1 MLSPHDDDDDNHLCI
16 KCNATIIGLD
26 NYVKHRKQGC
36 RKRKIDSKPELASI
50 DPLEATYNLGADVF
64 FQSLELQSSVK
75 RSPLSRLTPPT
86 PVTKNN
92 IDKKNSLN
100 VASTSRDIPR
110 ISPIESN
117 LRGEDWIGGH
127 SLRIGS
133 NEDNQTKLI
142 NAVANISGSVKK
154 EPLNSYNITNFSV
167 YKEDNDSEE
176 SNVSEEEDEDEI
188 VVDEGSW
195 PPPPNYTGGKWRP
208 ASPEQEWDVRE
219 EQEQVDRD
227 YDYDAPP
234 PEHTKGKWIPGANER
249 TQIMQTTIQTKGSV
263 QYWCGPCNRRL
274 GSRAIYEKH
283 LKSNLHMRKVLP
295 EQELE
300 FSGSL
305 VSTNNSLVRPRSA
318 GAAMFVSAVYSSP
331 TRKRSKKESKV
342 SIKMNKKKRKRT
354 SCFVQCS
361 GCKTRVKRNLMGKH
375 LISHYHFRK
384 GTVVKNFL
392 YKQLV
397 LNNIDAIVHQAP
409 FQCSPCKFYTNWQT
423 NFMQHWNSEEH
434 KSTISSIEGV
444 YWCSFCKFESE
455 TCEEMSAHI
464 TSTEHGEVASVI
476 NRSMPIIIRKKSV
489 IKCHTCPM
497 MFRYNVEVKHHCRTT
512 GHDLPYSAS
521 DIYQEVH
528 RCHHCKKKFKLSISL
543 VAHLKKR
550 HNDSVYFCLL
560 CSKTFNSAVEVKNHR
575 QSTEHRVKR
584 LEVLR
589 ERGLLTKDI
598 SKKCPYCPQYVVLKN
613 TLELR
618 EHIINVHP
626 SIKKKCPKCGKE
638 FIFSQEVSRHIR
650 SNACKLHN
658 PEALQ
663 SSITWK
669 CSQCLFVTDSQA
681 ECFFHEVL
689 HTEPSTETTKTN
701 KIIKKYKC
709 PLCPKTFRK
718 PSLRLH
724 LRQHTFER
732 PLVCTICGA
741 NFTRQST
748 LANHTRTEHSDR
760 RPGTDDPAE
769 DQTLKCLKCK
779 KTFDRRVS
787 LTHHEVTCEGV
798 ERRCPHPDCSYI
810 ASTVAQLTRHRYG
823 HKEIVKQ
830 YECPHCDFKAEKSS
844 HMKRHLF
851 CHERIKPYAC
861 PHCDFTCGSLENLRK
876 HAVHSKLHVGLCL
889 YSCPQ
894 SCGFSSDRAASLR
907 RHLTSCHSDVY
918 DAPAANRTV
927 KTLLMT
933 DDAL

>member
-1 MLSPHDDDDDNHLCI
+1 
-16 KCNATIIGLD
+16 
-26 NYVKHRKQGC
+26 
-36 RKRKIDSKPELASI
+36 
-50 DPLEATYNLGADVF
+50 
-64 FQSLELQSSVK
+64 
-75 RSPLSRLTPPT
+75 
-86 PVTKNN
+86 
-92 IDKKNSLN
+92 
-100 VASTSRDIPR
+100 
-110 ISPIESN
+110 
-117 LRGEDWIGGH
+117 
-127 SLRIGS
+127 
-133 NEDNQTKLI
+133 
-142 NAVANISGSVKK
+142 
-154 EPLNSYNITNFSV
+154 
-167 YKEDNDSEE
+167 
-176 SNVSEEEDEDEI
+176 
-188 VVDEGSW
+188 
-195 PPPPNYTGGKWRP
+195 
-208 ASPEQEWDVRE
+208 
-219 EQEQVDRD
+219 
-227 YDYDAPP
+227 
-234 PEHTKGKWIPGANER
+234 
-249 TQIMQTTIQTKGSV
+249 MQTTIQTKGSV

-331 TRKRSKKESKV
+331 TRKRNKKESKV

-455 TCEEMSAHI
+455 TS
-464 TSTEHGEVASVI
+464 
-476 NRSMPIIIRKKSV
+476 
-489 IKCHTCPM
+489 
-497 MFRYNVEVKHHCRTT
+497 
-512 GHDLPYSAS
+512 
-521 DIYQEVH
+521 
-528 RCHHCKKKFKLSISL
+528 
-543 VAHLKKR
+543 
-550 HNDSVYFCLL
+550 
-560 CSKTFNSAVEVKNHR
+560 VEVKNHR